1 MTEARGVFMRKTV
14 HLCLSSHEEV
24 MYRNEEDLIMGFN
37 CLALAV
43 LETESRLL
51 GEGFMSTHNHILV
64 QTDNQG
70 ELWRKERYA
79 YSRYFNAKYYRKGRI
94 GEKYGFSIHVEGRQH
109 TITALDYVLRQG
121 LHHGLSKTPFGYR
134 HCSANSFF
142 REDLGKTS
150 YPALISNDKRH
161 RYLPHGKTLPT
172 TFRMSDAGL
181 LLREDIIDTAYVE
194 ELYITPRNFLFHM
207 NRISDEQI
215 VQEQTDENNLPPVT
229 LATIETGVPAFNL
242 SKALLQEKGH
252 KDNRFISDL
261 EMCQIIDGYYLP
273 RLMKETQPQSIYILS
288 PSQRSALGNKIW
300 EDFNR
305 QYPTTRSFANNLNP
319 LKGKKATLEQIQR
332 CLALT

>member
-64 QTDNQG
+64 QTDNQR

-94 GEKYGFSIHVEGRQH
+94 GEKYGFSIYVEGRQH

-150 YPALISNDKRH
+150 FPALISNDKRH
-161 RYLPHGKTLPT
+161 RYLPHGKSLPLDY
-172 TFRMSDAGL
+172 RMSDSGL
-181 LLREDIIDTAYVE
+181 LLREDILDTAYVE

-207 NRISDEQI
+207 NRLTDELTAQEQI
-215 VQEQTDENNLPPVT
+215 KENNQPPIT
-229 LATIETGVPAFNL
+229 LDAIETGVPAFNL
-242 SKALLQEKGH
+242 GKALLREQGH
-252 KDNRFISDL
+252 KDKRSLSDL
-261 EMCQIIDGYYLP
+261 ELCQIIDGYYLP
-273 RLMKETQPQSIYILS
+273 RFLNGTEPKSIYILS
-288 PSQRSALGNKIW
+288 ASQRTALGNTIW
-300 EDFNR
+300 EDINR
-305 QYPTTRSFANNLNP
+305 PHSATGSYRKNLDP
-319 LKGKKATLEQIQR
+319 FKGKRSTPAQIRR